1 MKNFLP
7 YLKSLKNKKRV
18 GSWELGVGKGKGK
31 ERGEKSGR
39 REKGKGK
46 EGGEKSGRR
55 KEKGKR
61 GEREKGREREASEEI
76 LLKE

>member
-39 REKGKGK
+39 R
-46 EGGEKSGRR
+46 